1 MERKFFREDRT
12 LKRTKL
18 VAVFFLFILFTF
30 CLSNGWAQPYPTKSI
45 NMVVG
50 WGAGGATDVTIRAL
64 SEAAGKILG
73 QPIVVTNKPGGGSAV
88 GLAMLK
94 NEKPDGYTI
103 GNLSAGGILSQYM
116 RKVPYDALTDFTPI
130 MRFAD
135 YAFGL
140 VVRTEAPWKTFKELV
155 EYAKANPGKIRYST
169 SGAGSFHH
177 LVMEAFSRQEGVKWV
192 HIPYKSGHEATTA
205 ILGGHVEV
213 EACSSEWKPY
223 VDSGK
228 LRLLATYN
236 PMRLPKYSNVPTWSE
251 LGYNIAASSLIGVVG
266 PKGLPRPVVDK
277 LHDAF
282 KQAMDDPAFKKTM
295 DSFDMPIVYR
305 DPDGLLKD
313 MKEIADRWG
322 KLITDLGIRQE

>member
-1 MERKFFREDRT
+1 MMK
-12 LKRTKL
+12 KAWL
-18 VAVFFLFILFTF
+18 VFTSLLLILFTF
-30 CLSNGWAQPYPTKSI
+30 CLSSGWAQQYPVKPI
-45 NMVVG
+45 NLIVG

-64 SEAAGKILG
+64 SEAAGKFLG

-116 RKVPYDALTDFTPI
+116 RKVPYDTLNDFTPI
-130 MRFAD
+130 MRYAD

-140 VVRTEAPWKTFKELV
+140 VVRTETPWKTFKELV
-155 EYAKANPGKIRYST
+155 DYAKANPGKIKYST

-236 PMRLPKYSNVPTWSE
+236 PMRLPKYPNVPTWVE
-251 LGYNIAASSLIGVVG
+251 LGYPIAASSLIGVVG
-266 PKGLPRPVVDK
+266 PKGLSRPVVDK
-277 LHDAF
+277 LHGAYR
-282 KQAMDDPAFKKTM
+282 QAMEDPTFKKTM

-305 DPDGLLKD
+305 DPEGLMKD

-322 KLITDLGIRQE
+322 KLIADLDIRQE